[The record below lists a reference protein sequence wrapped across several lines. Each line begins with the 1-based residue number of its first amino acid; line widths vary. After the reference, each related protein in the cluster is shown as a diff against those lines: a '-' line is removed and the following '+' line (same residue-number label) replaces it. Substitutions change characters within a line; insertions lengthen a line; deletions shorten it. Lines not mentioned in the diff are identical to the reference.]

1 MRIFLILLLLPLA
14 CVAQPRPVI
23 YPRQALT
30 GLIAYTGVVPAT
42 EVRQDT
48 LYHRALL
55 WLDDNGYVTDSVD
68 EAAGDIFARQ
78 VRKMELTAG
87 QIPLRGD
94 LSYTLILRC
103 RDGGYRYEFTN
114 FEYSFLDG
122 RTPTNGLWILVTPAE
137 SLLPRPKKG
146 IKAAPY
152 AASFKRLFDLLVP
165 ARISALQAGM
175 HQR

>member
-1 MRIFLILLLLPLA
+1 MKVFLLLLLLPLA
-14 CVAQPRPVI
+14 CVAQPRPAI

-30 GLIAYTGVVPAT
+30 GLIAYMGVVPASK
-42 EVRQDT
+42 VLQDT

-55 WLDDNGYVTDSVD
+55 WLDANGYVTDSVD
-68 EAAGDIFARQ
+68 EAARHIFARQ
-78 VRKMELTAG
+78 VQKMKLTAG

-94 LSYTLILRC
+94 LSYTLTLRC
-103 RDGGYRYEFTN
+103 RDGGYRYEFTD

-122 RTPTNGLWILVTPAE
+122 RTPTNGLWVLVTPAE

-152 AASFKRLFDLLVP
+152 AASFKRQFDLLMP

-175 HQR
+175 RQR